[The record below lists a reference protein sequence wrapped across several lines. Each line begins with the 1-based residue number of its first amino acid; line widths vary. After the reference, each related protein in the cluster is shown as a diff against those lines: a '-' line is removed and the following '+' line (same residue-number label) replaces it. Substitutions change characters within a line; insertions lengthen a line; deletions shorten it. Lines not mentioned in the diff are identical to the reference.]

1 MRSRQAT
8 STLTCPARM
17 SFTVINRVCHGAPPQ
32 PPGRRVPPCLPTP
45 GDVTQPAQPPSSTVR
60 GRASLDGEV
69 GVFPETEGVHLQTG
83 RFGVTVE
90 SLGLEP
96 VDPSQQC
103 LQCAGDRVRLRRTAG
118 SGSTSVRV
126 GPARGDHLTWH
137 PYDQG
142 VVFDR
147 ADQYRVGPDPGVVA
161 DGDVTEHLRACS
173 EGDPVA
179 DGRVA
184 FAAYEACSAEGD
196 GVVDRDIVA
205 DLGRLADYHAVTLGG
220 TGLVRGKRH

>member
-83 RFGVTVE
+83 RFGV
-90 SLGLEP
+90 
-96 VDPSQQC
+96 C
-103 LQCAGDRVRLRRTAG
+103 LLY
-118 SGSTSVRV
+118 TSD
-126 GPARGDHLTWH
+126 A
-137 PYDQG
+137 
-142 VVFDR
+142 
-147 ADQYRVGPDPGVVA
+147 ADEEDSV
-161 DGDVTEHLRACS
+161 
-173 EGDPVA
+173 
-179 DGRVA
+179 
-184 FAAYEACSAEGD
+184 
-196 GVVDRDIVA
+196 
-205 DLGRLADYHAVTLGG
+205 DLGGR
-220 TGLVRGKRH
+220 RIIKKK